1 MKKRKKIDDNG
12 FSIVEAMVA
21 IVILSIIF
29 IPVTNS
35 FISSIKASKETKIMQ
50 EATSTAQLVME
61 DFKKKTFE
69 DLASEYFTTDDL
81 SNDTW
86 TSIHLE
92 KDFLAAD
99 NKCCD
104 FNVKVDVSKT
114 STVADTSGLNGIN
127 AKPLEK
133 IYSLESASSYQLNI
147 GSVPDWV
154 ISDFAS
160 QSGRSESYVKARTTR
175 TIKIKLE
182 EDAITGNT
190 HISGEVNCIFG
201 ANTKQSESFDVTLS
215 SALKNLYLFY
225 VADYNGEKDTIT
237 VDNDAM
243 LDANFYIMGKGAD
256 PTVAHFYMEESG
268 SSNLHLLHVITTVSV
283 NTSAGATL
291 YGVSDEAAY
300 TSKEAST
307 RRYEIKVEV
316 QRKRDGKVYSSMIST
331 RGE

>member
-61 DFKKKTFE
+61 DFKNKTFE
-69 DLASEYFTTDDL
+69 DLASVYTTTDDL
-81 SNDTW
+81 SVDTW
-86 TSIHLE
+86 TSIHME
-92 KDFLAAD
+92 KEFLAAS

-114 STVADTSGLNGIN
+114 STVAETSGLNGIN

-147 GSVPDWV
+147 GSIPEWV

-160 QSGRSESYVKARTTR
+160 HSGRSESYVKERTTR
-175 TIKIKLE
+175 SVKMKLE
-182 EDAITGNT
+182 KDTTTGNT
-190 HISGEVNCIFG
+190 HITGEVNCIFE
-201 ANTKQSESFDVTLS
+201 ANSKQSESFDVTLS
-215 SALKNLYLFY
+215 SVLKNLYLFY
-225 VADYNGEKDTIT
+225 VADYSGERDTIT
-237 VDNDAM
+237 VNNDAM

-256 PTVAHFYMEESG
+256 DAVNHFYMVESG
-268 SSNLHLLHVITTVSV
+268 SSNLHLLHVITTVPV

-291 YGVSDEAAY
+291 YGVSNDAAY
-300 TSKEAST
+300 TNKEVST

-316 QRKRDGKVYSSMIST
+316 SRKRDGKVYSSMIST